1 MNQKILSFN
10 QKLQLYNDLK
20 DYFKILRG
28 DGDTENT
35 KSIKERLEK
44 WGNEL
49 KIRQNYY
56 DL

>member
-20 DYFKILRG
+20 DYFKNLRG
-28 DGDTENT
+28 VGDTENI

>member
-28 DGDTENT
+28 VGDTENI

>member
-10 QKLQLYNDLK
+10 QKVQLYNDLK

-28 DGDTENT
+28 VGDTENI

-44 WGNEL
+44 WGREL